1 MVTKN
6 LLLSVH
12 TWYYIGTLQDMSSSL
27 QRTMGFLIELV

>member
-12 TWYYIGTLQDMSSSL
+12 TWYYIGTLQGVSSSP
-27 QRTMGFLIELV
+27 QRTIGFLIELV

>member
-6 LLLSVH
+6 SLFSVH
-12 TWYYIGTLQDMSSSL
+12 DWYYIGTLQGVSSSL